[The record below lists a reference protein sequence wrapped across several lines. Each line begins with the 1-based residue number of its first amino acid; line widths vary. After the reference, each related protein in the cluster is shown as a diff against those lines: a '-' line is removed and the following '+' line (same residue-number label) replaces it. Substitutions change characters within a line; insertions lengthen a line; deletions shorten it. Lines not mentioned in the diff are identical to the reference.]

1 MCRGSGRYNT
11 APSFSTAAEPP
22 VKFKSLLDDWQKKAG
37 PARTATEYAVRL
49 PVDDAARIQALVELF
64 PGQSKE
70 AIITDLLGLALQ
82 ELAASMPYVAGKKVI
97 SQDEQGDPVYED
109 VGLTPRFM
117 ELMRKHKKKLAGS
130 G

>member
-1 MCRGSGRYNT
+1 M
-11 APSFSTAAEPP
+11 
-22 VKFKSLLDDWQKKAG
+22 KFKALLDDWQKKTG
-37 PARTATEYAVRL
+37 PARTTTEYAVRL
-49 PVDDAARIQALVELF
+49 PVDDAARIQALVDMF
-64 PGQSKE
+64 PGQSRE
-70 AIITDLLGLALQ
+70 SIITDLLAAALQ

-117 ELMRKHKKKLAGS
+117 ELTRKYKKKLAGA